1 MAAPRREIN
10 ELLAGTRGRDV
21 LNLLA
26 PPEWT
31 RDALCAQV
39 DPEIFFP
46 GKGESAVQARR
57 ICAACTVT
65 DECLEFALRYE
76 SGENGTYAY
85 GTVGIYGATSPRQR
99 RKLLKERRAGD
110 AA

>member
-1 MAAPRREIN
+1 M
-10 ELLAGTRGRDV
+10 AGTRGRDV

-39 DPEIFFP
+39 DPDIFFP
-46 GKGESAVQARR
+46 GKGDSSAAAKR
-57 ICAACTVT
+57 ICGRCTVT
-65 DECLEFALRYE
+65 AECLAYALAYE
-76 SGENGTYAY
+76 SGENGTQTSY

-99 RKLLKERRAGD
+99 RKILKQRRDED